1 MLRLNKSCLLVF
13 AFTMLLAASPMSIL
27 AATPDPVLERIAIM
41 NDTVLA
47 GGTNP
52 LVTSRVVALVSA
64 SVFDAVNGI
73 EGRYQA
79 IHVTAEAPR
88 HASERAAAVQ
98 AAFAMLLKLYPTQS
112 SSLTMHHD
120 ASIAAIT
127 GEKPQSIAAGIAW
140 GQQVAGSI
148 WDCRSTDG
156 FNPPPPPF
164 VGVLGIVGSPS
175 AIGVWRPTP
184 LVNAPGA
191 GPQFTSIR
199 TSQRRRWCRAKLR
212 GPLHRNKDHG
222 SVCRFSAHC
231 RPVGFGAVLGR

>member
-98 AAFAMLLKLYPTQS
+98 AAFAMLLKLYPRCFDCGD
-112 SSLTMHHD
+112 HRRE
-120 ASIAAIT
+120 AAM
-127 GEKPQSIAAGIAW
+127 IAAGIAW
-140 GQQVAGSI
+140 GQQVADSI